1 MQVAHQLAKEVVE
14 HGGEAV
20 NKGWVTED
28 GLDVGG
34 QLLQCVDGV
43 VGHDIVVACHH
54 AQLPQQPLLLLTLL
68 WGQVIPRPRLFLL
81 LLRLDLTHV
90 LKPGGQAT
98 GICTRTKKLQL
109 SWKSD

>member
-1 MQVAHQLAKEVVE
+1 MWSRGRVHAHTHARPHAHTQTHTHAQVAHQLAKEVVE

-34 QLLQCVDGV
+34 QLLQRVDGV
-43 VGHDIVVACHH
+43 VGHDVVVARHH

-68 WGQVIPRPRLFLL
+68 RGQVIPRP
-81 LLRLDLTHV
+81 
-90 LKPGGQAT
+90 
-98 GICTRTKKLQL
+98 
-109 SWKSD
+109 